1 MRRLWTGLPV
11 LIPMSKRQLFTGT
24 FLLMFLLLLWE
35 LGVILLPFVAPI
47 VWALILATT
56 TYPLYV
62 RLLGCTGRRENI
74 AAGIM
79 TAGVFLTAVL
89 PAVYGMILAGQQGVE
104 AYQLASEWL
113 RGGHLK
119 DVGAVLA
126 KIPGVGGVTQELVG
140 HLIVAGGDQIESSL
154 MEGGKAVSAFL
165 LSQGVG
171 FAKNAL
177 LLGTDFL
184 VMLFTLFFVFRDG
197 PQLSHT
203 IFRAL
208 PLEPEHKVKIFE
220 RLDTTIKAVVRGTLL
235 TAVAQGVTAGMT
247 YALLGVPFSVFL
259 GALSGLLSLLPFG
272 GTALVWG
279 PVSVYLLLSG
289 AVTKGLILLGVG
301 VGLVGLMDN
310 LLQPLLVGEHARL
323 PVLPLFLASFG
334 GLAYF
339 GFLGLFLGP
348 LLLALVL
355 ETFTIYQ
362 EDYQPQEDG
371 LIIDGVTNARDNLS
385 VPHELTG
392 KNL

>member
-1 MRRLWTGLPV
+1 
-11 LIPMSKRQLFTGT
+11 MSKRQLFTGT
-24 FLLMFLLLLWE
+24 FLLVFILLLWE
-35 LGVILLPFVAPI
+35 LGLILRPFFSPI
-47 VWALILATT
+47 FWALILATT
-56 TYPLYV
+56 TYPVYV
-62 RLLGCTGRRENI
+62 WLLRRTGSRENI

-104 AYQLASEWL
+104 AYELASEWL
-113 RGGHLK
+113 KQGHLK

-126 KIPGVGGVTQELVG
+126 KIPGVGGVSQELAG
-140 HLIVAGGDQIESSL
+140 RLIVAGSGQVESSL
-154 MEGGKAVSAFL
+154 LEGGKAVSAFL
-165 LSQGVG
+165 LSQGVD

-197 PQLSHT
+197 PQLSDT
-203 IFRAL
+203 IVRAL
-208 PLEPEHKVKIFE
+208 PMEREHKVKIFE
-220 RLDTTIKAVVRGTLL
+220 RLNTTIKAVVRGTLL
-235 TAVAQGVTAGMT
+235 TAVAQGVTSGAA
-247 YALLGVPFSVFL
+247 YALLGVPFAVFL
-259 GALSGLLSLLPFG
+259 GALSGLLSLLPVG

-279 PVSVYLLLSG
+279 PISLYLLLSG
-289 AVTKGLILLGVG
+289 AVTKGLILIGVG

-310 LLQPLLVGEHARL
+310 VLQPLLVGGHARL

-355 ETFTIYQ
+355 ETFSIYRDDYQLQ
-362 EDYQPQEDG
+362 EDSV
-371 LIIDGVTNARDNLS
+371 IIDGMTNSRDDPRVLHDLS
-385 VPHELTG
+385 G
-392 KNL
+392 KTL